1 MTAPIRSDAWSTAV
15 PDWEDR
21 IMGRRSLV
29 PDLPLYDAVAEKA
42 LRIFKRLRVPDIIG
56 TPTYGEVCGDWVFQF
71 VRAVFGSYNPD
82 TKRRMLREFFLLV
95 PKKNGKSSIA
105 AAIMVTALILNERP
119 LCELLLIAPTIAVA
133 AISYDQALGIIALD
147 EELAKL
153 LHPQPH
159 LKSITHRITGAML
172 MIKSADPKVVTGT
185 KAAYVLIDELH
196 EFAEMSRA
204 AAVMREIKGGLAAR
218 PDGFLLTITTQS
230 KKPPAGVFRS
240 ELEKARAVR
249 DGAIALP
256 LLAVLYELPLSVSKD
271 GGWKDPKTWPLVNP
285 ALGASVQ
292 PEFLADELVA
302 AEADGIE
309 ALILLASQHF
319 NVQIGMGLR
328 ADRWPGALHWEPC
341 GDRALTLKSLM
352 ERSEVCTVGIDGG
365 GLDDLFAMSVI
376 GRETGTRNWL
386 HWAHAWAFPDVLAY
400 RKEIAPRLHD
410 FQRDGD
416 LTLCEAV
423 GDDVRGAVDVILQLE
438 AAGLLPVD
446 SPAIGLDAA
455 GIAELLDALDEA
467 GIGEDRWVS
476 VGQGWKLQQAVLTLP
491 RRLKDRKLIHGAS
504 DMMAWN
510 VANAKTELKGS
521 NYIVTKQVAGSAKID
536 ALMATFNAA
545 MLMFGNPDAA
555 GSRMTPWDADPEY
568 RMVV

>member
-1 MTAPIRSDAWSTAV
+1 MTVPIRDSAWSTAV

-21 IMGRRSLV
+21 IKSRRSLV
-29 PDLPLYDAVAEKA
+29 PDLPLFDDVAEKA

-56 TPTYGEVCGDWVFQF
+56 TPTYGEVCGEWVFDF
-71 VRAVFGSYNPD
+71 VRAVFGSYDPD
-82 TKRRMLREFFLLV
+82 TKRRMIREFFLLV

-105 AAIMVTALILNERP
+105 AAIMVTAIILNERP

-133 AISYDQALGIIALD
+133 GISYDQALGIIDLD
-147 EELAKL
+147 EDLLKL

-159 LKSITHRITGAML
+159 LKTITHRITGAVL
-172 MIKSADPKVVTGT
+172 SIKSADPKVVTGT

-230 KKPPAGVFRS
+230 KKPPAGVFKS
-240 ELEKARAVR
+240 ELDKARAVR
-249 DGAIALP
+249 DGDIVLP
-256 LLAVLYELPLSVSKD
+256 LVAVLYELPLSLSKD
-271 GGWKDPKTWPLVNP
+271 GGWKDPKTWSMVNP

-309 ALILLASQHF
+309 ALVLLASQHF

-328 ADRWPGALHWEPC
+328 ADRWPGALHWEKC
-341 GDRALTLKSLM
+341 GDASLTLDELIR
-352 ERSEVCTVGIDGG
+352 RSEVCVVGVDGG
-365 GLDDLFAMSVI
+365 GLDDLFAMAVI
-376 GRETGTRNWL
+376 GREEETRDWL
-386 HWAHAWAFPDVLAY
+386 HWAHAWAYPDVLEY
-400 RKEIAPRLHD
+400 RKEIAPRLKD
-410 FQRDGD
+410 FEAAGE
-416 LTLCEAV
+416 LTICETI
-423 GDDVRGAVDVILQLE
+423 GDDVRGAVDIIERLE
-438 AAGLLPVD
+438 LAALLPRD
-446 SPAIGLDAA
+446 TPAVGLDAH
-455 GIAELLDALDEA
+455 GIAELLDELEA
-467 GIGEDRWVS
+467 RGFGDDRLIS
-476 VGQGWKLQQAVLTLP
+476 VGQGWKLQQAVVTLP
-491 RRLKDRKLIHGAS
+491 RRLKNRQLIHGGS

-510 VANAKTELKGS
+510 VGNAKAELKGS

-545 MLMFGNPDAA
+545 MLMFGNPVSADAGRSSYFA
-555 GSRMTPWDADPEY
+555 ALGAA
-568 RMVV
+568 